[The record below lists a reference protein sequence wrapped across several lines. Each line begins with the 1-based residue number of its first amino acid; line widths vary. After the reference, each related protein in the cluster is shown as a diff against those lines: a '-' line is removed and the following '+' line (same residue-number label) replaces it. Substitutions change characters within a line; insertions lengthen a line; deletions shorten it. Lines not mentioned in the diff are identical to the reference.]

1 MTLSYLLHSLFLGLA
16 IFATYIWSK
25 DPTLSYYNLQLTG
38 ALILLYFVFRMINS
52 SRRSLISNSIPSTI
66 ILSVISLLLVFSTG
80 GIVSPLFF
88 ILNFLL
94 FALALLFEPIQAAT
108 ASFLII
114 VLFSWSNY
122 TNMNNQGLINLLSL
136 GFMTPLAV
144 IFSRTYLKNL
154 EAIGRIKI
162 LKQVIKR
169 EEAESLLWVTKTAKP
184 SIASVLNSVSDLVIY
199 FNSKEDEVA
208 SAVTDKIKS
217 IQSDLIT
224 LYSSTGEFEESLK
237 DSSDNVDEKSV

>member
-1 MTLSYLLHSLFLGLA
+1 
-16 IFATYIWSK
+16 
-25 DPTLSYYNLQLTG
+25 
-38 ALILLYFVFRMINS
+38 
-52 SRRSLISNSIPSTI
+52 
-66 ILSVISLLLVFSTG
+66 
-80 GIVSPLFF
+80 
-88 ILNFLL
+88 
-94 FALALLFEPIQAAT
+94 
-108 ASFLII
+108 
-114 VLFSWSNY
+114 
-122 TNMNNQGLINLLSL
+122 
-136 GFMTPLAV
+136 MTPLAV

-154 EAIGRIKI
+154 ESIGRIKV